1 MRTRENQHVEKT
13 PVYTRPHGHGGIVF
27 ISTVAFVF
35 SIISLLV
42 SGFLAYRFLDLRE
55 EFRNS
60 PLNST
65 GVLPNS
71 GTNNS
76 GNPAPNPA
84 PDSGITSNSGATTNG
99 QPTQAAIGGRA
110 QVELLS
116 VSRVQDPAT
125 KQRDLVRVQFRV
137 NRVASSPVDLE
148 YSEGLI
154 YSEQTTARNST
165 TGESYKA
172 VNPNKTTNTVSVKDI
187 APGDSTEA
195 VVTLKVPENV
205 SAIDISIPKVETFQ
219 NVPIAN

>member
-1 MRTRENQHVEKT
+1 MRTRENQNLEKP
-13 PVYTRPHGHGGIVF
+13 PVYPRSHGHGGIVF

-35 SIISLLV
+35 STISLLV

-65 GVLPNS
+65 NVLPS
-71 GTNNS
+71 LGTNQAGS
-76 GNPAPNPA
+76 PAPNP
-84 PDSGITSNSGATTNG
+84 GIPSNSKATTR
-99 QPTQAAIGGRA
+99 QPIQSAIGGRA

-125 KQRDLVRVQFRV
+125 NQRDLVRVQFRV

-154 YSEQTTARNST
+154 YSEQTTARNSA
-165 TGESYKA
+165 TGETYRA
-172 VNPNKTTNTVSVKDI
+172 VNPNKTANTVSVKDV
-187 APGDSTEA
+187 APGASTEA
-195 VVTLKVPENV
+195 MVTLKVPETV
-205 SAIDISIPKVETFQ
+205 TTIDLSIPKVETFP
-219 NVPIAN
+219 NVSIAN